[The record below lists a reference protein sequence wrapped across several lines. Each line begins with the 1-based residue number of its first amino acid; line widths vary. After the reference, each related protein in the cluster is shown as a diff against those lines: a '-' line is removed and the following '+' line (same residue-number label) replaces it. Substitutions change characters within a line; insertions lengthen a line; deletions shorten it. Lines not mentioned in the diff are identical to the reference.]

1 MNIKQQFSRI
11 TPLIA
16 KAKTSYDNLSAREQK
31 LLLGGVAVMIIIGI
45 LMVMQPISSL
55 FSEQALELAKVEQEA
70 RNIGSELT
78 RYQRLVDRRKEVEQE
93 FKSVDLKDG
102 ALSHLEGLIRDKAG
116 ISQGAFTIKDQPPK
130 SFGNGYQQT
139 FFTVNFSSTD
149 YARLIDFLQELVDGA
164 QPLVLKRLDVKR
176 SRSGDKM
183 DIDLEI
189 SSISK

>member
-1 MNIKQQFSRI
+1 MNIKLQLSRI
-11 TPLIA
+11 APLIA
-16 KAKTSYDNLSAREQK
+16 KGKAAYDNLSGREQK
-31 LLLGGVAVMIIIGI
+31 LLLGGIAVMIIIGV
-45 LMVMQPISSL
+45 LVVMQPISSL
-55 FSEQALELAKVEQEA
+55 FNEQALELSKVEQEA
-70 RNIGSELT
+70 RNIGSELA
-78 RYQRLVDRRKEVEQE
+78 RYQRLVNRRKEVEQE

-116 ISQGAFTIKDQPPK
+116 ILQGAFTIKDQPPK

-149 YARLIDFLQELVDGA
+149 YPKLIDFLQELVDGA

-176 SRSGDKM
+176 NRSGDKM
-183 DIDLEI
+183 DVDLEI